1 MSSFSNI
8 NSNFF
13 FSSYKDV
20 WKKTIPTGLTEAEV
34 DFLQEIAR
42 LNEKSHVLDIMC
54 GYGRHS
60 LELARRGIRVTAVD
74 NLAEYIDEI
83 KDTAIR
89 ENLVVNAIHGDVL
102 DTSLT
107 EFYDLAVCMGN
118 SFAFFNRKQTIDILK
133 NISRH
138 LKSEGLCVIH
148 SEAIAEIAIKQFR
161 ERDWFYVD
169 SYKCIFEF
177 KYSSFPSRIE
187 FEQTIISADGTTE
200 RLQGIDYIY
209 TLDDMEEMFSEA
221 GFKTKQLFSTPRK
234 KKFALGDSRIYIVA
248 EKI

>member
-20 WKKTIPTGLTEAEV
+20 WKKTIPAGLTEAEV

-42 LNEKSHVLDIMC
+42 LNENSQVLDIMC

-60 LELARRGIRVTAVD
+60 LELARRGVSVTAID

-83 KDTAIR
+83 KDTAKR
-89 ENLVVNAIHGDVL
+89 ENLVVNTIHGDVL
-102 DTSLT
+102 NASLT

-118 SFAFFNRKQTIDILK
+118 SFAFFNKEQAIHILK
-133 NISRH
+133 NISQH
-138 LKSEGLCVIH
+138 LKPEGVCVIH

-169 SYKCIFEF
+169 TYKCIFEF
-177 KYSSFPSRIE
+177 NYLFSPSRIE
-187 FEQTIISADGTTE
+187 FEQTIISADGVAE
-200 RLQGIDYIY
+200 RLRGVDFIY
-209 TLDDMEEMFSEA
+209 TLDDMEEMFREA
-221 GFKTKQLFSTPRK
+221 GLRTKQLFSTPRK
-234 KKFALGDSRIYIVA
+234 RTFSIGDSRIYIVA
-248 EKI
+248 EKV